1 MGQSGGRPRGERRR
15 GMKIEE
21 YQERKVAVDGW
32 ELNLTSY
39 RLGS

>member
-1 MGQSGGRPRGERRR
+1 
-15 GMKIEE
+15 MKIEE

-39 RLGS
+39 RLGSEWHA